1 MIYMF
6 LPSFE
11 LEGKTAVVTGA
22 GRGIGRALAIGLAEA
37 GADIALIARTESD
50 LKDTAAEISGLGRK
64 ALVLPADVTKREQ
77 VHKAIVEVKSHFGK
91 IDILVNNAGMNIRSK
106 ALEATD
112 EEWQTI
118 MDTNLKSA
126 FMMSQE
132 AGEIMRDQSGGKIIN
147 IASVAGHVALRTGV
161 VYAATKAALMQMTK
175 VLAMEWGQY
184 GINVNAIGPWYFKT
198 PLTEK
203 LLSNEEYV
211 KDILSVTP
219 LRRIGELPELV
230 GPVVFLSSEAGNYVT
245 GQTLFVDGG
254 MTIHGF

>member
-1 MIYMF
+1 MF

-11 LEGKTAVVTGA
+11 LKGKTAVVTGA
-22 GRGIGRALAIGLAEA
+22 GRGIGRAIAIGLAEA
-37 GADIALIARTESD
+37 GADVALLARTEED
-50 LKDTAAEISGLGRK
+50 LKETSSVIEKLGSK
-64 ALVLPADVTKREQ
+64 TLVLPTDVTNRDQ
-77 VHKAIVEVKSHFGK
+77 VHKSISAVRTEWGK

-132 AGEIMRDQSGGKIIN
+132 AGKIMKEQETGGKIIN
-147 IASVAGHVALRTGV
+147 IASVAGQVALRTGV

-184 GINVNAIGPWYFKT
+184 GINVNSIGPWYFKT

-203 LLSNEEYV
+203 LLADESYV
-211 KDILSVTP
+211 KDILAVTP
-219 LRRIGELPELV
+219 LKRIGELPELV
-230 GPVVFLSSEAGNYVT
+230 GPVVFLSSKAGNYVT

>member
-1 MIYMF
+1 MFMF
-6 LPSFE
+6 LPSFQ
-11 LEGKTAVVTGA
+11 LDGKIAVVTGA

-37 GADIALIARTESD
+37 GADVALLARTEED
-50 LKDTAAEISGLGRK
+50 LKDTAAAIGDLGRR
-64 ALVLPADVTKREQ
+64 ALILPTDVTNREQ
-77 VHKAIVEVKSHFGK
+77 VRRAIAEVKSEWDK

-106 ALEATD
+106 ALDVTD

-118 MDTNLKSA
+118 MNTNLKSA

-132 AGEIMRDQSGGKIIN
+132 AGKVMKDQKDGGKIIN
-147 IASVAGHVALRTGV
+147 ITSVGGHVALRTGV
-161 VYAATKAALMQMTK
+161 VYAATKAALIQMTK

-203 LLSNEEYV
+203 LLSDEVYVNE
-211 KDILSVTP
+211 ILAVTP
-219 LRRIGELPELV
+219 LKRIGELPELV
-230 GPVVFLSSEAGNYVT
+230 GPTVFLSSDAGNYVT

>member
-1 MIYMF
+1 MF
-6 LPSFE
+6 LPSFQ
-11 LEGKTAVVTGA
+11 LDGKTAVVTGA

-37 GADIALIARTESD
+37 GADVALLSRTEED
-50 LKDTAAEISGLGRK
+50 LKGTALAIEGLGRQ
-64 ALVLPADVTKREQ
+64 ALVLPTDVTDREQ
-77 VHKAIVEVKSHFGK
+77 VHMAITNVKSKWGK
-91 IDILVNNAGMNIRSK
+91 IDILVNNAGMNIRSR
-106 ALEATD
+106 ALEVTD
-112 EEWQTI
+112 DEWQTI

-132 AGEIMRDQSGGKIIN
+132 AGKVMKEQESGGKIIN
-147 IASVAGHVALRTGV
+147 IASVAGQVALRTGV
-161 VYAATKAALMQMTK
+161 VYASTKAALMQMTK

-203 LLSNEEYV
+203 LLSDEAYV
-211 KDILSVTP
+211 NDILSVTP
-219 LRRIGELPELV
+219 LKRIGELPELV
-230 GPVVFLSSEAGNYVT
+230 GPAVFLSSDAGNYVT

>member
-1 MIYMF
+1 MF
-6 LPSFE
+6 LPSFQ
-11 LEGKTAVVTGA
+11 LDGKTAVVTGA

-37 GADIALIARTESD
+37 GADVALLSRTEED
-50 LKDTAAEISGLGRK
+50 LKGTAAAIEGLGRQ
-64 ALVLPADVTKREQ
+64 ALVLPTDVTDREQ
-77 VHKAIVEVKSHFGK
+77 VHMAITNVKSKWGK
-91 IDILVNNAGMNIRSK
+91 IDILVNNAGMNIRSR
-106 ALEATD
+106 ALEVTD
-112 EEWQTI
+112 DEWQTI

-132 AGEIMRDQSGGKIIN
+132 AGKVMKEQESGGKIIN
-147 IASVAGHVALRTGV
+147 IASVAGQVALRTGV
-161 VYAATKAALMQMTK
+161 VYASTKAALMQMTK

-203 LLSNEEYV
+203 LLSDEAYV
-211 KDILSVTP
+211 NDILSVTP
-219 LRRIGELPELV
+219 LKRIGELPELV
-230 GPVVFLSSEAGNYVT
+230 GPAVFLSSDAGNYVT

>member
-1 MIYMF
+1 MF
-6 LPSFE
+6 LPSFQ
-11 LEGKTAVVTGA
+11 LDGKTAVVTGA

-37 GADIALIARTESD
+37 GADVALLSRTDED
-50 LKDTAAEISGLGRK
+50 LKGTAAAIEDLGRQ
-64 ALVLPADVTKREQ
+64 ALVLPTDVTDREQ
-77 VHKAIVEVKSHFGK
+77 VHRAITNVKSKWGK
-91 IDILVNNAGMNIRSK
+91 IDILVNNAGMNIRSR
-106 ALEATD
+106 ALEVTD
-112 EEWQTI
+112 DEWQTI

-132 AGEIMRDQSGGKIIN
+132 AGKVMKEQESGGKIIN
-147 IASVAGHVALRTGV
+147 IASVAGQVALRTGV
-161 VYAATKAALMQMTK
+161 VYASTKAALMQMTK

-203 LLSNEEYV
+203 LLSDEAYV
-211 KDILSVTP
+211 NDILAVTP
-219 LRRIGELPELV
+219 LKRIGELPELV
-230 GPVVFLSSEAGNYVT
+230 GPAVFLSSDAGNYVT

>member
-1 MIYMF
+1 MF
-6 LPSFE
+6 LPSFD
-11 LEGKTAVVTGA
+11 LKGKTAVVTGA
-22 GRGIGRALAIGLAEA
+22 GRGIGRAIAIGLAEA
-37 GADIALIARTESD
+37 GANVALLARTEED
-50 LKDTAAEISGLGRK
+50 LKETSLVIGKLGNK
-64 ALVLPADVTKREQ
+64 TLVLPTDVTNRDQ
-77 VHKAIVEVKSHFGK
+77 VHKSISAVRTEWGK

-132 AGEIMRDQSGGKIIN
+132 AGKVMKGQQSGGKIIN
-147 IASVAGHVALRTGV
+147 IASVAGQVALRTGV

-184 GINVNAIGPWYFKT
+184 GINVNSIGPWYFKT

-203 LLSNEEYV
+203 LLADEAYV
-211 KDILSVTP
+211 EDILAVTP
-219 LRRIGELPELV
+219 LKRIGELPELV
-230 GPVVFLSSEAGNYVT
+230 GPVVFLSSDAGNYVT

>member
-1 MIYMF
+1 MFMF
-6 LPSFE
+6 LPSFQ
-11 LEGKTAVVTGA
+11 LEGKKAVVTGA

-37 GADIALIARTESD
+37 GAEVALLSRTEED
-50 LKDTAAEISGLGRK
+50 LKETASIIRDLGRE
-64 ALVLPADVTKREQ
+64 ALVLPTDVTKREE
-77 VHKAIVEVKSHFGK
+77 VHRAITNAHAQWGK
-91 IDILVNNAGMNIRSK
+91 IDIIINNAGMNIRSK
-106 ALEATD
+106 ALEASD

-126 FMMSQE
+126 FIVSQE
-132 AGEIMRDQSGGKIIN
+132 AGKIMKEQGSGGKIIN
-147 IASVAGHVALRTGV
+147 IASVAGQVALRTGV
-161 VYAATKAALMQMTK
+161 VYAATKAAIMQMTK

-203 LLSNEEYV
+203 LLSDEAYV
-211 KDILSVTP
+211 NDILAVTP
-219 LRRIGELPELV
+219 LKRIGELPELV
-230 GPVVFLSSEAGNYVT
+230 GPAVFLSSDAGNYVT

>member
-1 MIYMF
+1 MFMF
-6 LPSFE
+6 LPSFQ
-11 LEGKTAVVTGA
+11 LDGKTAVVTGA

-37 GADIALIARTESD
+37 GADVALLSRTEED
-50 LKDTAAEISGLGRK
+50 LKGTAAAIEDLGRQ
-64 ALVLPADVTKREQ
+64 ALVLPTDVTDREQ
-77 VHKAIVEVKSHFGK
+77 VHRAITNVKSKWGK
-91 IDILVNNAGMNIRSK
+91 IDILVNNAGMNIRSR
-106 ALEATD
+106 ALEVTD
-112 EEWQTI
+112 DEWQTI

-132 AGEIMRDQSGGKIIN
+132 AGKVMKEQESGGKIIN
-147 IASVAGHVALRTGV
+147 IASVAGQVALRTGV
-161 VYAATKAALMQMTK
+161 VYASTKAALMQMTK

-203 LLSNEEYV
+203 LLSDEAYV
-211 KDILSVTP
+211 NDILAVTP
-219 LRRIGELPELV
+219 LKRIGELPELV
-230 GPVVFLSSEAGNYVT
+230 GPAVFLSSDAGNYVT

>member
-1 MIYMF
+1 MF
-6 LPSFE
+6 LPSFD
-11 LEGKTAVVTGA
+11 LKGKTAVVTGA
-22 GRGIGRALAIGLAEA
+22 GRGIGRAIAIGLAEA
-37 GADIALIARTESD
+37 GANVALLARTEED
-50 LKDTAAEISGLGRK
+50 LKETSSVIEKLGSK
-64 ALVLPADVTKREQ
+64 TLVLPTDVTNRDQ
-77 VHKAIVEVKSHFGK
+77 VHKSISAVRSEWGK

-132 AGEIMRDQSGGKIIN
+132 AGKVMKGQQSGGKIIN
-147 IASVAGHVALRTGV
+147 IASVAGQVALRTGV

-184 GINVNAIGPWYFKT
+184 GINVNSIGPWYFKT

-203 LLSNEEYV
+203 LLADEAYV
-211 KDILSVTP
+211 EDILAVTP
-219 LRRIGELPELV
+219 LKRIGELPELV
-230 GPVVFLSSEAGNYVT
+230 GPVVFLSSDAGNYVT

>member
-1 MIYMF
+1 MF
-6 LPSFE
+6 LPSFD
-11 LEGKTAVVTGA
+11 LKGKTAVVTGA
-22 GRGIGRALAIGLAEA
+22 GRGIGRAIAIGFAEA
-37 GADIALIARTESD
+37 GADVALLARTEED
-50 LKDTAAEISGLGRK
+50 LKETSSVIEKLGHK
-64 ALVLPADVTKREQ
+64 TLVLPTDVTNRDQ
-77 VHKAIVEVKSHFGK
+77 VHKSISAVRTEWGK

-132 AGEIMRDQSGGKIIN
+132 AGKVMKEQQSGGKIIN
-147 IASVAGHVALRTGV
+147 IASVAGQVALRTGV
-161 VYAATKAALMQMTK
+161 VYATTKAALMQMTK

-184 GINVNAIGPWYFKT
+184 GINVNSIGPWYFKT
-198 PLTEK
+198 PMTEK
-203 LLSNEEYV
+203 LLADEAYV
-211 KDILSVTP
+211 EDILAVTP
-219 LRRIGELPELV
+219 LKRIGELPELI
-230 GPVVFLSSEAGNYVT
+230 GPVVFLSSDAGNYVT

>member
-1 MIYMF
+1 MF
-6 LPSFE
+6 LPSFD
-11 LEGKTAVVTGA
+11 LKGKTAVVTGA
-22 GRGIGRALAIGLAEA
+22 GRGIGRAIAIGLAEA
-37 GADIALIARTESD
+37 GANVALLARTEED
-50 LKDTAAEISGLGRK
+50 LKETSSVIEKLRNK
-64 ALVLPADVTKREQ
+64 TLVLPTDVTNRDQ
-77 VHKAIVEVKSHFGK
+77 VHKAISAVRSEWGK

-132 AGEIMRDQSGGKIIN
+132 AGKVMKEQQSGGKIIN
-147 IASVAGHVALRTGV
+147 IASVAGQVALRTGV

-184 GINVNAIGPWYFKT
+184 GINVNSIGPWYFNT

-203 LLSNEEYV
+203 LLADEAYV
-211 KDILSVTP
+211 EDILSVTP
-219 LRRIGELPELV
+219 LKRIGELPELV
-230 GPVVFLSSEAGNYVT
+230 GPVVFLSSDAGNYVT